1 MRWFDKCLNRRHTRW
16 MRMTPTPCPTRHLSH
31 HWIMANAN
39 KRAERTKT
47 ISREMMNLP
56 FLKTSETTSINTDE
70 TRHPSVKKSPP
81 TRKQVSDGNVI
92 HHTRLTNHDINNL
105 DRTAHGSGQNFKTER
120 RHTTHPEKILHEP
133 KKPQHNTVAAEN
145 MLRDID
151 CKTTSVDELWI
162 TCHLRFRAES
172 LDSQTSFNYGQSIIV
187 PHQRQ
192 TSSSTDIP
200 TPRAP
205 QRSITNFHIFETTHV
220 GNMWNSGWN
229 STLTLIHR
237 CPDSI
242 VLQPHPPQTQIIQCS
257 CSNTTTILNNANM
270 TRIDRATKHL
280 GHRIHSQESQ

>member
-1 MRWFDKCLNRRHTRW
+1 
-16 MRMTPTPCPTRHLSH
+16 
-31 HWIMANAN
+31 MADAN
-39 KRAERTKT
+39 KHAERTT
-47 ISREMMNLP
+47 NFTREMMNLP
-56 FLKTSETTSINTDE
+56 FLKTNETTSVNTDE

-81 TRKQVSDGNVI
+81 TRKQASIGNVI
-92 HHTRLTNHDINNL
+92 HHTHLTHQPWHQQFGLYRTRIWTKVQN
-105 DRTAHGSGQNFKTER
+105 RTTAHYASREDTSWTKKATTQHCTCWEHAPRHWLQNNECWR
-120 RHTTHPEKILHEP
+120 MEDHTPSSAPCSH
-133 KKPQHNTVAAEN
+133 
-145 MLRDID
+145 
-151 CKTTSVDELWI
+151 
-162 TCHLRFRAES
+162 
-172 LDSQTSFNYGQSIIV
+172 DSQTSFNYGQSIIV

-205 QRSITNFHIFETTHV
+205 QRFITNFHIFETTHV

-270 TRIDRATKHL
+270 TRIDRATKHPE
-280 GHRIHSQESQ
+280 HRIHPQESQ